1 MLLLVCNQNIDL
13 YANKGGYML
22 ELFYSL
28 NSVASVIV
36 YVIVAI
42 LLISAVLM
50 IATRI
55 RYKKI
60 IKDLLNVENRANL
73 VFKEKIVNK
82 MIEDYQDAITNKVD
96 EVNTPA
102 IIDKQMSIY
111 LSKQYLAD
119 RVVSKSSSLMIILGL
134 LGTFYGLTLSIG
146 EIVTLLASTKGSLIN
161 DMTPIID
168 GLMNALQ
175 GMSVAFVTSLC
186 GISGSIVITALTMF
200 AGVDSV
206 KEQIFVLLEEYLDH
220 YIGRGQKKTLVEG
233 VVGEQF
239 MHPSIEI
246 TEKGMREMTKT
257 VATHL
262 DNVAK
267 EISHTTA
274 ALNGSIERFEKSI
287 HYFSEN
293 TRNFAEF
300 NHELRT
306 NIQRMNVTFDDF
318 TGNIQKSTRD
328 LKQGHKVLSNTL
340 EIINNGQSK
349 RG

>member
-1 MLLLVCNQNIDL
+1 
-13 YANKGGYML
+13 ML

-28 NSVASVIV
+28 NNVAMVIV
-36 YVIVAI
+36 YAIAAI
-42 LLISAVLM
+42 LLIAVILM
-50 IATRI
+50 ISTRI

-60 IKDLLNVENRANL
+60 TSDLMNVENRANS
-73 VFKEKIVNK
+73 VFKEKILNK
-82 MIEDYQDAITNKVD
+82 MVEDYQDALTNKVE

-102 IIDKQMSIY
+102 ILDKQMSIH
-111 LSKQYLAD
+111 LSKYYLFE
-119 RVVSKSSSLMIILGL
+119 RIVSRASSLMIILGL

-186 GISGSIVITALTMF
+186 GISGAIIITILTMF
-200 AGVDSV
+200 IGTDAAKD
-206 KEQIFVLLEEYLDH
+206 QIIVLAEEYLDH
-220 YIGRGQKKTLVEG
+220 HIGRGQKKSSADEIIQSSFV
-233 VVGEQF
+233 
-239 MHPSIEI
+239 HPSIEI
-246 TEKGMREMTKT
+246 TEKGMRDMTQT

-274 ALNGSIERFEKSI
+274 ALNSSIDRFEKSI

-318 TGNIQKSTRD
+318 TGNIQKSTKD
-328 LKQGHKVLSNTL
+328 LKQGHQVLSNTL
-340 EIINNGQSK
+340 EIINQGQS
-349 RG
+349 RRR